1 MLALQFAALATCD
14 PDRVAAFAAFEAEGL
29 PTRRNEAWHYT
40 DLRSAMTEAAPLAP
54 APDARRIEAA
64 RALLATRE
72 RIGDVR
78 FVMVDGRY
86 AAELSDRAPA
96 GLMAS
101 LLVEI
106 GSCGAERRRR
116 RPERCFR
123 PRRPYLAVGRRN
135 RAGRAAGNRAFREFR
150 RAAVGLF
157 ARRDHIGRRRARA
170 HSSRSFFGAGAG
182 AQRNALTTISLGEGA
197 KCALTSLIDDDASL
211 HLESQIATLAADAEL
226 DAFALVAGGGLVRR
240 QIFVRHDEPGAKI
253 ALGGL
258 SLLQGKRHAD
268 TTLVVEHAA
277 PRGKSREYYRHIVAD
292 EATGVYQG
300 KVIVEPHA
308 QKTDGGMK
316 SQAIL
321 LSPTATMNNKPELE
335 IFADDVV
342 CGHGATVGAL
352 DPEQL
357 FYLPGARPSARRS
370 RSDAARGVRRR
381 RDRPRR
387 RRRNRRGAARAHARM
402 ARGAWLNERRRRREP
417 DRQKPADGVLRRRG
431 DPRGFS
437 DPGGAPLRQAARLSR
452 QRRLGAEAAR
462 RPRPARRISTSTN
475 TPTSIGACTISPMPR
490 PTPTRRRAR
499 ACAAFSTPARSRR
512 SCSRVRRPRRS
523 TSSPRALG
531 LTGIGEGDE
540 IVLSVMEHHANIV
553 PWHFHRERKGAVLK
567 WVDVADD
574 GSLFVGSV
582 RARLDPA
589 HQDRRDHADVERARA
604 RRRR

>member
-1 MLALQFAALATCD
+1 MTMHRPIAKTAAETMLALQFAALATRD

-101 LLVEI
+101 LLVKSVPAARSDAVVALNGAFALSGLTLLLDDGIEL
-106 GSCGAERRRR
+106 AERL
-116 RPERCFR
+116 EIAHFVSSDA
-123 PRRPYLAVGRRN
+123 PRSVYSHVGITLG
-135 RAGRAAGNRAFREFR
+135 AGA
-150 RAAVGLF
+150 
-157 ARRDHIGRRRARA
+157 RARI
-170 HSSRSFFGAGAG
+170 HESFFGAGAG
-182 AQRNALTTISLGEGA
+182 AQRNALMTIGLGEGA

-211 HLESQIATLAADAEL
+211 HLESQIAMLAADAEL

-321 LSPTATMNNKPELE
+321 LSPTATMNNRPELE

-357 FYLPGARPSARRS
+357 FYCQARGLPRAEAEAMLLEAFGADAIDRVEDAKIAEALRELMRAWL
-370 RSDAARGVRRR
+370 AARG
-381 RDRPRR
+381 
-387 RRRNRRGAARAHARM
+387 
-402 ARGAWLNERRRRREP
+402 
-417 DRQKPADGVLRRRG
+417 
-431 DPRGFS
+431 
-437 DPGGAPLRQAARLSR
+437 
-452 QRRLGAEAAR
+452 
-462 RPRPARRISTSTN
+462 
-475 TPTSIGACTISPMPR
+475 
-490 PTPTRRRAR
+490 
-499 ACAAFSTPARSRR
+499 
-512 SCSRVRRPRRS
+512 
-523 TSSPRALG
+523 
-531 LTGIGEGDE
+531 
-540 IVLSVMEHHANIV
+540 
-553 PWHFHRERKGAVLK
+553 
-567 WVDVADD
+567 
-574 GSLFVGSV
+574 
-582 RARLDPA
+582 
-589 HQDRRDHADVERARA
+589 
-604 RRRR
+604 